1 VGLRPGY
8 RKWSDPDRQHSARLE
23 RRFELVAVVD
33 KDAGSSERPVRWNL
47 SGIPPPPPAA
57 RQWIAQPKPSSAES
71 DYINRAPLFSKVLR
85 THCFALPWSALVELR
100 ARAAD
105 DIDIDN
111 AARLAATASTSV
123 HATLYQGS
131 VPTEPYP
138 RTFTRSGLVLEAG
151 NAGNLKR
158 RRNAPQVPALVTAE
172 RQLPLGVL
180 IDPNADDPAIAVFIA
195 ARQPRFGKEQNRQ
208 KPAVIAVA
216 AVAASPLGIANG
228 VLDATVDALVDIVR
242 RLDPSLPSTSVH
254 ERAIR
259 RSMVAAIGPNPA
271 TADYGFVTVRSDV
284 LNAIFLPWEDRPHVG
299 LSRRCY
305 FVHDIQNDVHS
316 VICRS
321 RRTRLSF
328 TFLAQRLTGRHRS
341 LANPL
346 PATSESHGIQFPLQE
361 WHLRLAPLVYERLR
375 CIGVG
380 QVELTRVLLPR
391 VPITSREDTRH
402 FSYIVLE

>member
-1 VGLRPGY
+1 VY
-8 RKWSDPDRQHSARLE
+8 RLTP
-23 RRFELVAVVD
+23 
-33 KDAGSSERPVRWNL
+33 
-47 SGIPPPPPAA
+47 
-57 RQWIAQPKPSSAES
+57 
-71 DYINRAPLFSKVLR
+71 
-85 THCFALPWSALVELR
+85 C
-100 ARAAD
+100 
-105 DIDIDN
+105 
-111 AARLAATASTSV
+111 
-123 HATLYQGS
+123 
-131 VPTEPYP
+131 P
-138 RTFTRSGLVLEAG
+138 RTCTRSGLGLEAG

-158 RRNAPQVPALVTAE
+158 RRNALQVPALVTAE

-180 IDPNADDPAIAVFIA
+180 NDPNADDPAIAVFIA

-228 VLDATVDALVDIVR
+228 VLDAIVDALVDVVR

-284 LNAIFLPWEDRPHVG
+284 LKAIFLPWAERPHVG

-305 FVHDIQNDVHS
+305 FVQDIQNDVHS

-328 TFLAQRLTGRHRS
+328 TVLAQRLTGRHRS

-346 PATSESHGIQFPLQE
+346 PATRESHGIQFPLQE
-361 WHLRLAPLVYERLR
+361 WYLRLAPPVYERLR

-391 VPITSREDTRH
+391 VPITSREDMRH
-402 FSYIVLE
+402 SSYIVFGVIESVGVV